1 MARCELEKEEEARF
15 WEKWTRDVEEEQE
28 EARRAV
34 VAWVKTILEQ
44 FEGLDE
50 GLKAVKMFL
59 YQFDGHI
66 SPRSMRRHPDDAKYE
81 LTPETNAEM
90 EEIFKLR
97 DGGIILDRH
106 LAFLRSGVVYTQGR
120 RQYS

>member
-34 VAWVKTILEQ
+34 AAWVKTILEQ

-66 SPRSMRRHPDDAKYE
+66 SPPLNAAPSRRCQIRAD
-81 LTPETNAEM
+81 T
-90 EEIFKLR
+90 R
-97 DGGIILDRH
+97 DECRNGGDL
-106 LAFLRSGVVYTQGR
+106 
-120 RQYS
+120 